1 MKPNFMNDETK
12 IELLCD
18 HYKDTFSHIKDALKQ
33 RDRFFLFVV
42 FLIVLFLFQMYS
54 PKEFGESVSVLIS
67 AKMNISNKIDLAFLS
82 SLIWF
87 LLLAFSIKYY
97 QTVVFIE
104 RQYKYIHSLE
114 DYINPFFDGKAF
126 TREGKSYLTNY
137 PKFSHWSNF
146 LYTLFYPILLI
157 IILLIKLISEFKIAG
172 YIDFILIVNTIL
184 FLGIFISTFLY
195 LLLLHFKK

>member
-1 MKPNFMNDETK
+1 MNDEKK

-42 FLIVLFLFQMYS
+42 LLIVLFLFQLYS
-54 PKEFGESVSVLIS
+54 PKDFGESISALIS
-67 AKMNISNKIDLAFLS
+67 AQMGVSNKIDLTFLS

-87 LLLAFSIKYY
+87 LLLASSIKYY

-104 RQYKYIHSLE
+104 RQYKYLHSLE
-114 DYINPFFDGKAF
+114 DYISPFFDGKAF

-137 PKFSHWSNF
+137 PKFSHWSSF
-146 LYTLFYPILLI
+146 LYTFFYPVLLI
-157 IILLIKLISEFKIAG
+157 IILLIKLVSEYRIAACVN
-172 YIDFILIVNTIL
+172 IFIIANSIL
-184 FLGIFISTFLY
+184 FLGVLISTILY
-195 LLLLHFKK
+195 LLLLHSKK